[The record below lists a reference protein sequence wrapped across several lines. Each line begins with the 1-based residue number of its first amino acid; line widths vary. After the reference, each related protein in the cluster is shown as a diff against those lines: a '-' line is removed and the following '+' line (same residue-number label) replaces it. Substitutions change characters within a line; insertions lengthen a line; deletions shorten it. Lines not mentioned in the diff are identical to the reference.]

1 MGARELLQC
10 MFIFIFVCVCVAMM
24 IDDYKNR

>member
-1 MGARELLQC
+1 MGTRELLQC
-10 MFIFIFVCVCVAMM
+10 MFIFIFVCVCVAMI

>member
-10 MFIFIFVCVCVAMM
+10 MFIFIFVCVCIAMM

>member
-1 MGARELLQC
+1 MRTRLLLQC

>member
-1 MGARELLQC
+1 MRTRLLLQC
-10 MFIFIFVCVCVAMM
+10 MFIFIFVCVCIAMM

>member
-1 MGARELLQC
+1 MSCRLLLQC

>member
-1 MGARELLQC
+1 MVARELLQC

>member
-1 MGARELLQC
+1 MSGRLFLQC
-10 MFIFIFVCVCVAMM
+10 MFIFIFVCVCVTMM

>member
-1 MGARELLQC
+1 MGARELLQY